1 MSTLSKSVSP
11 VSISRAVPADAH
23 RVSALA
29 IETFPLACPPGTTRE
44 NIDLFCA
51 TQLSP
56 DAFEAYFA
64 DPRVS
69 IWCAL
74 EADELVGYVM
84 SVSGEPENPVIAS
97 SVSRRPTVEISKIY
111 VRQSAHGSGI
121 AQQLM
126 DVAVE
131 DAKDHGAQSV
141 WLGVNQQ
148 NARANSFYERRGF
161 LLVGERRFQV
171 GDSLEEDF
179 VREMVL

>member
-1 MSTLSKSVSP
+1 M
-11 VSISRAVPADAH
+11 PADAH

-44 NIDLFCA
+44 NIDRFCS
-51 TQLSP
+51 TKLSP
-56 DAFEAYFA
+56 EAFEAYLA
-64 DPRVS
+64 DPQVS
-69 IWCAL
+69 IWCAF

-84 SVSGEPENPVIAS
+84 TVSGEPDDPDIAS
-97 SVSRRPTVEISKIY
+97 AVSRRPTVEISKIY
-111 VRQSAHGSGI
+111 VQASAHGSGI

-131 DAKDHGAQSV
+131 DAKARGVQSV

-148 NARANSFYERRGF
+148 NERANTFYERNGF
-161 LLVGERRFQV
+161 LVVGERRFQV

-179 VREMVL
+179 VREKVL

>member
-1 MSTLSKSVSP
+1 MSP

-51 TQLSP
+51 TKLSP
-56 DAFEAYFA
+56 EAFEAYFA

-69 IWCAL
+69 LWCAG
-74 EADELVGYVM
+74 EEDELVGYVM
-84 SVSGEPENPVIAS
+84 TVSGEPEDPVIAS
-97 SVSRRPTVEISKIY
+97 AVSRRPTAEISKIY

-131 DAKDHGAQSV
+131 DAKAYGSQSV
-141 WLGVNQQ
+141 WLGVNQH
-148 NARANSFYERRGF
+148 NTRANSFYERRGF
-161 LLVGERRFQV
+161 LVVGERRFQV
-171 GDSLEEDF
+171 GASLEEDF